1 MKRLTDMVSGG
12 LFLMKFLLYCA
23 IIFAKTWGHPVSVLH
38 NFMKGA
44 YGEKRYNYRDIW
56 SQCIQ

>member
-1 MKRLTDMVSGG
+1 MKRLTDIVSGG

-23 IIFAKTWGHPVSVLH
+23 IIFAKTWGHPVSRFYRLV
-38 NFMKGA
+38 MKGA

-56 SQCIQ
+56 S